1 MLKEGK
7 FRRVSTYRVW
17 FYHLNTEC
25 HMDIKTNSAQ
35 EAVNTVRN
43 EFGSAVK
50 EIVEVA
56 KVVNNWK

>member
-7 FRRVSTYRVW
+7 ERFSTYRVVW
-17 FYHLNTEC
+17 FHEGNHHEEYVMTA
-25 HMDIKTNSAQ
+25 SSQ
-35 EAVNTVRN
+35 FAVDYVRN
-43 EFGSAVK
+43 HAAPEGV